1 MVASFSN
8 FYSKTLVGFLS
19 YHSKTLF
26 LRAFTLKPTERVY
39 VLLKNDA
46 RDFQNSPPFE
56 RSASFYVR
64 ISESFKRFQIFW
76 KTKTFFKKLE
86 YRFLFE
92 ATKIK
97 NTSFPFK
104 TALSEANVKTN
115 RMVTT
120 K

>member
-1 MVASFSN
+1 M
-8 FYSKTLVGFLS
+8 S

-64 ISESFKRFQIFW
+64 ISESFKRFQYFNFETDFIENENFFQ
-76 KTKTFFKKLE
+76 KTGVPFF
-86 YRFLFE
+86 
-92 ATKIK
+92 
-97 NTSFPFK
+97 S
-104 TALSEANVKTN
+104 
-115 RMVTT
+115 
-120 K
+120 